1 LATILEPISRDNRQ
15 VKRIECDK
23 VFVLERVIGWK
34 VKLTI
39 EALPFTNEGYNRA
52 KSILQSKYGKESEIV
67 KAYTKQILD
76 LSHISDAN
84 VGKVHEFSEKLSYC
98 VQSLETMGKLE
109 QINGNV
115 AMTLDKLAGLRSDLV
130 QTDLEWEDWDY
141 NKLT

>member
-1 LATILEPISRDNRQ
+1 
-15 VKRIECDK
+15 
-23 VFVLERVIGWK
+23 
-34 VKLTI
+34 
-39 EALPFTNEGYNRA
+39 
-52 KSILQSKYGKESEIV
+52 
-67 KAYTKQILD
+67 LD